1 MLSKLWREFC
11 GVSLLLICL
20 CELWVCS
27 SFRSECFTLFL
38 QVVAQLALWIQALFG
53 VSRRKIPLMKC
64 IPLFRNVK
72 TMLTSKGGRGQFFV
86 YKLTTIVYKLIT
98 PLLITVSLI
107 ISRIQLKRYK
117 FRWRWPSSVTKM
129 SWPECLDTSSL
140 CILSYLDGPL
150 LCWHSCE
157 F

>member
-27 SFRSECFTLFL
+27 SFRSECFTLFFAGCRSTGTMDSS
-38 QVVAQLALWIQALFG
+38 VIWRK
-53 VSRRKIPLMKC
+53 SRQIPLMKC

-72 TMLTSKGGRGQFFV
+72 TMLTSQGGRGQFFV